1 VACGDVAAEDG
12 DVVVEVG
19 GTGGKGF
26 VVALD
31 GGGEVAFA
39 EERVGGDLFRG
50 CFSEEGL
57 ATSEG
62 YFGEDSG
69 VQGTASSSG
78 EKRVEEG
85 SSSASGLRVL
95 RAFWGSVS
103 EGGSMLGLFVVGNSW
118 SYRELQGLLKCVACA
133 LQLKE
138 ME

>member
-62 YFGEDSG
+62 TLVKIVGFKVRLPPQGRSG
-69 VQGTASSSG
+69 SKKVF
-78 EKRVEEG
+78 R
-85 SSSASGLRVL
+85 
-95 RAFWGSVS
+95 
-103 EGGSMLGLFVVGNSW
+103 
-118 SYRELQGLLKCVACA
+118 LLLV
-133 LQLKE
+133 
-138 ME
+138 